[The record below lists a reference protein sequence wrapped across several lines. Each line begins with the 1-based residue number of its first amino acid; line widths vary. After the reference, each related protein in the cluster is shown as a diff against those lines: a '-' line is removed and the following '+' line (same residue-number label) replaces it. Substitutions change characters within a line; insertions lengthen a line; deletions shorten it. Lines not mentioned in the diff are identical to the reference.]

1 METSFDEWNEQL
13 RELLKQQQE
22 KLASNFQGRKLQE
35 YRDSVSELQVGAAF
49 KFQITNFNSKMLN
62 LSSKEVPWHSGTVP
76 CSRPVDQSKRH
87 NMT

>member
-49 KFQITNFNSKMLN
+49 KFQISTFKFEDAEIELERS
-62 LSSKEVPWHSGTVP
+62 T
-76 CSRPVDQSKRH
+76 
-87 NMT
+87 MTQ